1 MKIVKTEEGISY
13 EINEPMAK
21 AEAVKGAIIAAMTKE
36 NVQPEEVLPVLG
48 EAVIEFLVI
57 IAKVTEV
64 DELSLI
70 KCFGEGIYT
79 AQVELKNSEDDE
91 D

>member
-13 EINEPMAK
+13 EINEPTAK
-21 AEAVKGAIIAAMTKE
+21 AEAVKDAIIAVMTKE

-57 IAKVTEV
+57 MAKVTEV

>member
-1 MKIVKTEEGISY
+1 MKIAKTEEGIAY
-13 EINEPMAK
+13 EINEPTAK
-21 AEAVKGAIIAAMTKE
+21 AEAVKDAIIAAMTKE

-48 EAVIEFLVI
+48 EAVIEFLVLM
-57 IAKVTEV
+57 AKVTDV

-70 KCFGEGIYT
+70 KCFGNAIYT
-79 AQVELKNSEDDE
+79 AQVELKNSENDE